1 MVMELTEDQVSEFIK
16 EGKSVIRTWDE
27 GCGYCVKYEP
37 IFNEY
42 VSENNTKFGILR
54 LYVLKDKKPSSFK
67 RAYMKQDTS
76 DNIKETVP
84 GTFVFENG
92 ELKARHFGAMTK
104 EQLKDLVEKYQAPVQ
119 VQQPQTIEQVIARSS
134 NVELESFAYRAI
146 MNIENLRKELAL
158 IQEAL
163 SKRQQPQKA
172 V

>member
-1 MVMELTEDQVSEFIK
+1 MEVLTEESVVDFIK
-16 EGKSVIRTWDE
+16 EGRVVIRTWDE
-27 GCGYCVKYEP
+27 GCGYCTKYEP

-42 VSENNTKFGILR
+42 IAETGVKAGVLR
-54 LYVLKDKKPSSFK
+54 LYIMKEKKPSAFK
-67 RAYMKQDTS
+67 RAYMKQDAS
-76 DNIKETVP
+76 DQIKETVP

-92 ELKARHFGAMTK
+92 ELVARHFGAMSK
-104 EQLKDLVEKYQAPVQ
+104 EQLKDLVENYKAPAQ

-146 MNIENLRKELAL
+146 MNIENLRKELSF

-172 V
+172 TA